1 MNRLSSFFLLLTPG
15 IIMAMAGV
23 GVGDL
28 ATASIAGSTLGTTVL
43 WAAFLGAFM
52 KFFITEGCARWQ
64 LATGQTILE
73 GCKSRMGLWFKIPFF
88 IYFVLWSYFVSA
100 ALISA
105 SGVAAT
111 AIYPLCGEYSKMI
124 YGATF
129 SLIAGLMVLLGG
141 FKLFAKV
148 MQCCCALL
156 FVTVLVSL
164 FQFDLTTEH
173 IKGLLAPSIPLHIP
187 QSVNWTIALIGGVGG
202 TLTVICYG
210 YWIAE
215 VGRVSTSDLKKCRID
230 LAVGYLLTSI
240 FGAAMVILGS
250 MVELGE
256 GKGMNIILQ
265 IGNILGEQSG
275 TWAGKLFLVG
285 AWGAI
290 FSSMLGVWQ
299 SAPYIFADFISNEKV
314 DLRSAHKNKNYRW
327 WLLYIVFVPMLSLLI
342 QFTVVQKCYSY
353 FGALVVPCLTCI
365 ILFLCRKKNLGSNGN
380 KPITIAVG
388 LLILLFFAYMILG
401 LGIIPS

>member
-1 MNRLSSFFLLLTPG
+1 MLKFSSFFLLLTPG

-43 WAAFLGAFM
+43 WAVVLGAFM

-64 LATGQTILE
+64 LVTKQTILE
-73 GCKSRMGLWFKIPFF
+73 GCKQRMGLWFKIPFF
-88 IYFVLWSYFVSA
+88 LYFILWSYFVSA

-105 SGVAAT
+105 SGVAAS
-111 AIYPLCGEYSKMI
+111 AIYPLFGDSSKMG
-124 YGATF
+124 YGVIF

-148 MQCCCALL
+148 MQGCAVLL
-156 FVTVLVSL
+156 FITVMISL
-164 FQFDLTTEH
+164 CQFDLTLEQL
-173 IKGLLAPSIPLHIP
+173 KGLFIPMIPLHIP

-215 VGRVSTSDLKKCRID
+215 VGRVERCDLKKCRID
-230 LAVGYLLTSI
+230 LGIGYLLTSL
-240 FGAAMVILGS
+240 FGVAMVILGS

-265 IGNILGEQSG
+265 IAAVLQEQSG
-275 TWAGKLFLVG
+275 AWVSHLFLIG

-299 SAPYIFADFISNEKV
+299 SAPYIFADFISMDKV
-314 DLRSAHKNKNYRW
+314 DLRSAHKNKYYRW

-342 QFTVVQKCYSY
+342 QFTVVQKYYSY
-353 FGALVVPCLTCI
+353 FGALVVPFLTVI
-365 ILFLCRKKNLGSNGN
+365 ILLLCRKKNLGSDGN
-380 KPITIAVG
+380 KPLTIIAG
-388 LLILLFFAYMILG
+388 LSILAFFAYMILG